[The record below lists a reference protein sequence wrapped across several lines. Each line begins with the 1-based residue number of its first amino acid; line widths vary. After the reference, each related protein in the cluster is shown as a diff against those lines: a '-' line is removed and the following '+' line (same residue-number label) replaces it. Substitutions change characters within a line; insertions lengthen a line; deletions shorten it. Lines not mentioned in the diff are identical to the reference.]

1 MLTYRIT
8 MQLKGLRGKMKDSID
23 IMSKMCLHKL
33 QKRDGRQIIKLEL
46 KLRQTNLMNS

>member
-23 IMSKMCLHKL
+23 IMSKMCLNKL
-33 QKRDGRQIIKLEL
+33 QKRDGRQIIKFEL
-46 KLRQTNLMNS
+46 KQRQTNLMNS